1 MENQEHIEVLFVAKK
16 CIKLI
21 GSIAAFLLFT
31 LISTLI
37 DMPQDRGSVLFMYA
51 LIFVW
56 MYFRTKRDFLII
68 DKDHIKMRKG
78 LIFVENQTIP
88 VQKVASF
95 QVDTLPWMLLFGY
108 GKIYINLTSGESIE
122 YPHVKNYQD
131 FLTAM
136 NCITKDR
143 VQKVEIVNN
152 NMQ

>member
-51 LIFVW
+51 LIFV
-56 MYFRTKRDFLII
+56 
-68 DKDHIKMRKG
+68 
-78 LIFVENQTIP
+78 ENQTIP
-88 VQKVASF
+88 VEKVASF

-131 FLTAM
+131 FLIAM